1 MNSHAFLAI
10 IPARAGSKRLRNK
23 NLLKLLDIPLIGWTI
38 KAALESKY
46 IEKVFVTTDSEDILS
61 YSNSFGLDNH
71 YLRPAHLATDDAD
84 SFSVVKDAIRENAS
98 YQDIVLLQPT
108 SPLRTSFD
116 IDQAISMYLL
126 KKSNNVVSI
135 NKIEEGS
142 TKFQIYYDSSSQR
155 ISSKGKFFQSNS
167 KYQLNGAIYI
177 FNRDKI
183 LCTKS
188 FIDDNSYG
196 YLMPAERSV
205 DIDTKEDFE
214 LAKHHLGY
222 KIHQKL

>member
-1 MNSHAFLAI
+1 MIFMMKCIYVLYYET
-10 IPARAGSKRLRNK
+10 KWYL
-23 NLLKLLDIPLIGWTI
+23 
-38 KAALESKY
+38 
-46 IEKVFVTTDSEDILS
+46 FQQ
-61 YSNSFGLDNH
+61 NSFGLDNH

-167 KYQLNGAIYI
+167 KYQLNGSIYI

-214 LAKHHLGY
+214 LA
-222 KIHQKL
+222 